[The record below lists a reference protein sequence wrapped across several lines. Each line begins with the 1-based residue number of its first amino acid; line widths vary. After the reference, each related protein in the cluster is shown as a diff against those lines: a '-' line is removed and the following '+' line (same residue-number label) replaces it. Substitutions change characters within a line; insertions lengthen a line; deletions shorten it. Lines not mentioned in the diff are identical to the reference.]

1 MARSAQDKAQF
12 IASLRA
18 GVELMKEQGITPPSN
33 LLESFSPNNALMIL
47 FQRPNATQCAGFHAW
62 REAGR
67 AVRKGARGIAILVPL
82 GTRVDDD
89 GEEALAFSWRYVFD
103 ISDTDPLTASSPKL
117 VRELVGA

>member
-1 MARSAQDKAQF
+1 MARSKEDKAQF
-12 IASLRA
+12 IANLRA
-18 GVELMKEQGITPPSN
+18 GVELMKSQGVTPPSN

-47 FQRPNATQCAGFHAW
+47 FQRPSATQCAGFHAW

-82 GTRVDDD
+82 GTRVDDE
-89 GEEALAFSWRYVFD
+89 GNEKPYFSYRYVFD

-117 VRELVGA
+117 ARERVSA

>member
-1 MARSAQDKAQF
+1 MTRSKEDKRAF
-12 IASLRA
+12 IAHLRESA
-18 GVELMKEQGITPPSN
+18 KALGETNPAIPSN
-33 LLESFSPNNALMIL
+33 IGSSYSLQNSLMIL

-67 AVRKGARGIAILVPL
+67 AVRKGSKGIAILVPL

-89 GEEALAFSWRYVFD
+89 GSETPSFSWRYVFD
-103 ISDTDPLTASSPKL
+103 ISDTDPLTDNSPKL

>member
-1 MARSAQDKAQF
+1 VARSKEDKAQF
-12 IASLRA
+12 IANLRA
-18 GVELMKEQGITPPSN
+18 GVELMKSQGVTPPSN
-33 LLESFSPNNALMIL
+33 LLESYSPNNALMIL

-89 GEEALAFSWRYVFD
+89 GSETPIFSWRYVFD
-103 ISDTDPLTASSPKL
+103 IGDTDPLTASSPKL